1 VTGTA
6 LPLCLNAFNGSP
18 FLGPREDL
26 PGWIDAAAE
35 AGFPLISPDRF
46 ALEAWLAR
54 GETLAGLATKFGE
67 AGIGCGAITAV
78 GLLDGADMSTDL
90 RWAADAADALGAS
103 FLQVNVGAS
112 DRESRRRAVERACE
126 AIDGRGLR
134 LAIEYLPFAPL
145 NTVAETV
152 EIARNVGFDRAGA
165 MIDIW
170 HHNFGPDVWADLAA
184 VPLDAIAYIELDDAP
199 SLETDDLAAETL
211 SRRVFPG
218 EGTFDIERFL
228 GLFRAKGYTGMVSVE
243 ILNEAWRTRSP
254 HDQADA
260 AYGSS
265 APYLR

>member
-1 VTGTA
+1 VTGIA

-18 FLGPREDL
+18 FFGLREDL

-46 ALEAWLAR
+46 ALEAWLGR
-54 GETLAGLATKFGE
+54 GETLTGLATKLGE

-78 GLLDGADMSTDL
+78 GLLDGSNMAKDL
-90 RWAADAADALGAS
+90 RWAADAAEALGARL
-103 FLQVNVGAS
+103 LQVNVGAP
-112 DRESRRRAVERACE
+112 DRDIRLRAVERACK

-134 LAIEYLPFAPL
+134 LAIEYLPFTPL
-145 NTVAETV
+145 NNVAETV
-152 EIARNVGFDRAGA
+152 EIARNIGFDRAGV

-170 HHNFGPDVWADLAA
+170 HHSFGPDEWADLAA

-218 EGTFDIERFL
+218 EGIFDIARFVDL
-228 GLFRAKGYTGMVSVE
+228 IRAKGYAGMVSVE
-243 ILNEAWRTRSP
+243 ILSEAWRTRSP
-254 HDQADA
+254 HDQASA
-260 AYGSS
+260 AYASS